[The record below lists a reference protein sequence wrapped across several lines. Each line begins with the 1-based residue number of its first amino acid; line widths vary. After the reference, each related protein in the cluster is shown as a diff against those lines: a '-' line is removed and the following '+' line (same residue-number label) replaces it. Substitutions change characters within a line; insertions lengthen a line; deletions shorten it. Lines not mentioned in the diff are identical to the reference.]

1 MAFIHN
7 GHKNIR
13 MLHGINEITVLQS
26 FRCHIQ
32 EVQLSFASFV
42 QYLIDILFRAG
53 HINIIGRNVM
63 LLQRLHLIVDQSKQ
77 WFDDDSQLVG
87 MSQTNRFVDNLF
99 ARTRGSN
106 DDCVCPASSVFIGI
120 ICALRGLSKPSC
132 LSADFKCL
140 FISIEI
146 TSNVIR
152 LSLCYRNVKDN
163 AK

>member
-87 MSQTNRFVDNLF
+87 MSQTNRFIDDLL
-99 ARTRGSN
+99 AGTRGSN
-106 DDCVCPASSVFIGI
+106 DDCV
-120 ICALRGLSKPSC
+120 
-132 LSADFKCL
+132 L
-140 FISIEI
+140 FSIQRI
-146 TSNVIR
+146 HRND
-152 LSLCYRNVKDN
+152 LSLARLIKTKLFECRFKMSFHIHRDN
-163 AK
+163 LQRTKIINML